1 MATSKPIVKP
11 KKALPLHQAIAT
23 GQIKSPKSYVGA
35 KKGFK

>member
-1 MATSKPIVKP
+1 MATVKP

-23 GQIKSPKSYVGA
+23 GKIKNPKSYVGA